1 MNPIHIFFVFAAA
14 FPLALLLNNI
24 LEITKLINQLGIFFL
39 CVCVISLIY
48 NKLLKKPNFDSDK
61 ILNKAMISF
70 MFITFILLFVKT
82 CIYIYEV
89 GGLKTAKGLFT
100 FLGLIVLIII
110 GTQILSIHN
119 TFDDLDELYKLAP
132 KNNISSKSNTTKSI
146 TTKSI
151 TTKSNTTKA
160 NNTKINSK
168 SISSKSIN
176 SKSISSKANTTKINS
191 KANNLKAISKK

>member
-24 LEITKLINQLGIFFL
+24 LEITKLINQLSIFFL

-110 GTQILSIHN
+110 GTQILSMHN

-132 KNNISSKSNTTKSI
+132 KNNISKSNS
-146 TTKSI
+146 
-151 TTKSNTTKA
+151 TKSNNIKSINSKA

-168 SISSKSIN
+168 INTKIN
-176 SKSISSKANTTKINS
+176 SKINS